1 MSTFPNTP
9 KLNEVGLFI
18 DAAVTVGMLRI
29 IALQAN
35 SDPLTQQI
43 AKLNDQDRVE
53 PAHFNGSAV
62 DTLKLEADI
71 DATDHL
77 GLPLQNPKAG
87 QQVIQPQRT
96 ALELLVKPS
105 SA

>member
-1 MSTFPNTP
+1 MSTFPN
-9 KLNEVGLFI
+9 
-18 DAAVTVGMLRI
+18 
-29 IALQAN
+29 
-35 SDPLTQQI
+35 S
-43 AKLNDQDRVE
+43 
-53 PAHFNGSAV
+53 
-62 DTLKLEADI
+62 LKLEADI

-96 ALELLVKPS
+96 ALESLVKPS